1 MDVAGES
8 AKTINMISLNKYIL
22 ISGNTKMADVI
33 FQNPTLLTVLPR
45 FGIKLGFGEKTVS
58 KICEDY
64 TIDEHIFI
72 LICNIHTFD
81 NYAPSDDELEN
92 INIKSIIKY
101 LDASHSYYVK
111 KRIYEI
117 EMRLRSM
124 NEHNSGNRYK
134 IINTFFCEYKLE
146 IINHFTYE
154 EKVVFPYVDQI
165 TSGMAPLEFHIDKY
179 EENHDSIDDKLSD
192 LKSIIIKYLP
202 EEDSSDEID
211 DRNGILREIFLFED
225 DISKHTRIE
234 DRVLIPIVK
243 KIEQRYE
250 QK

>member
-1 MDVAGES
+1 MNS
-8 AKTINMISLNKYIL
+8 TTYTL
-22 ISGNTKMADVI
+22 ISGHTKMADAI

-45 FGIKLGFGEKTVS
+45 FGIKLGFGEKTIS
-58 KICEDY
+58 KLCIDYDINED
-64 TIDEHIFI
+64 IFV

-81 NYAPSDDELEN
+81 NYAPSEYDLEN
-92 INIKSIIKY
+92 IDIKSILTY
-101 LDASHSYYVK
+101 LDESHRYYTK
-111 KRIYEI
+111 KRINEI
-117 EMRLRSM
+117 EVRLQAM
-124 NEHNSGNRYK
+124 NERPSSNHYK

-154 EKVVFPYVDQI
+154 EQVVFPYIDQLI
-165 TSGMAPLEFHIDKY
+165 NGEIPMEFHIDKY
-179 EENHDSIDDKLSD
+179 EKNHDNIDDKLND

-202 EEDSSDEID
+202 EEDSADERD
-211 DRNGILREIFLFED
+211 ERNDLLREIFLFED

-243 KIEQRYE
+243 KIEYSYD